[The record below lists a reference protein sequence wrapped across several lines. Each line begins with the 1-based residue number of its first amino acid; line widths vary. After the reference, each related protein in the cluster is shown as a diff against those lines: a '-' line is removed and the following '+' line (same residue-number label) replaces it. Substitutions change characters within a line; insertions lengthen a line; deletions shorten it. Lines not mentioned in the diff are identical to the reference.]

1 VRPRGAGG
9 AVAAVAAAAPPDL
22 DDGEAGQ
29 RMSLTG
35 LFIRRPVMTAL
46 LMIGIVVFGV
56 VAYRRLPVSDLPTV
70 DYPTLS
76 VNASLPGASPETM
89 AATVATPLEKAF
101 SAIAGIDEITS
112 NSSLGSTSI
121 TLQFALDRDIE
132 SAAQD
137 VNAAISKTLP
147 LLPPQI
153 LPPSYRKQNP
163 SMAPILNIAL
173 TSNLLPL
180 TELDEYAE
188 TTIAQ
193 RLSMVEGVAQV
204 NVMGSLKYAVRV
216 QLDPSK
222 LASLGIGV
230 SQVANQIGLNNVML
244 PTGVLYGRDQ
254 TLTVMA
260 TGQMSNADQFRRLI
274 VAYKNGA
281 PVRLG
286 DLGNVLDD
294 IQNNKNASWYD
305 AGKEPERTVNLMI
318 NRQPGTNTVEVA
330 GRVKAVL
337 NDIERGLPSSLR
349 VHLQYDRSDSIQRAV
364 NDVKFSLIVALVLV
378 VAVIFLFLRST
389 VATLI
394 PSLTLPMSII
404 GTFSVMYML
413 DFSVDN
419 LSLMALTLAVGFVV
433 DDAIVML
440 ENIVR
445 HIEMGTA
452 PMAAAFEGAQEVG
465 FTILSMTL
473 SLAAVFIPLMF
484 MGGIIGRLFREF
496 AITIMVAILVSGFV
510 SLSLTPMLCS
520 RLLKPHGH
528 EEHGRWFNAS
538 ERVFQGTLH
547 AYERSLAWVMR
558 HRPLTLAFSAV
569 ILALTA
575 TLWQVIPKGLFPP
588 DDTGSLNGTTEAAQ
602 GTSFA
607 ELVRLQRIAMARL
620 EKDTNIVSF
629 TSSAG
634 GGGGYGSSN
643 QGQLNVTLKPLGQRP
658 SADQMVSELTRRLS
672 GIPGLAVYF
681 QNPPAIRIGGRS
693 AKTQYQFTLRGSEIA
708 SLYAD
713 ATKFLVRLQQEPM
726 LSGVTSDLL
735 NTSPIL
741 RVHIDRQRAT
751 ALGVTPSTIENA
763 LANAYN
769 QQQVSTIYTPT
780 NEYWVVMETVP
791 SAQLDASALERFFV
805 PGNGKMIPLSDVAT
819 FEHVV
824 GPLSIAHSG
833 QMASVTIS
841 FNLAPNISLGA
852 ATDQV
857 NKIARQV
864 LPATITFGFSGTA
877 QAFLASQQGLGI
889 LLLITVFIIYI
900 ILGILYE
907 SFVHPITILTGL
919 PFAAFGAL
927 AALYVTHVE
936 LGVYGYVGIIM
947 LIGIVKKNAIMMI
960 DFAIADERGRHTTP
974 AEAIMHAASVRFRP
988 IMMTSVAAI
997 AGTLPIAIGVGAS
1010 AASRRPLGI
1019 AVVGGLVFSQIVT
1032 LYVTPVFYTYLD
1044 ELQAWGGRLWSRA
1057 SKTDPGTVGGVG
1069 HATPVAGD

>member
-1 VRPRGAGG
+1 MTI
-9 AVAAVAAAAPPDL
+9 L
-22 DDGEAGQ
+22 I
-29 RMSLTG
+29 MTG
-35 LFIRRPVMTAL
+35 ILVF
-46 LMIGIVVFGV
+46 GIVS
-56 VAYRRLPVSDLPTV
+56 YRRLPVSDLPTT
-70 DYPTLS
+70 DSPTVS

-101 SAIAGIDEITS
+101 SAVPGIDEIVS
-112 NSSLGSTSI
+112 NSSLGGTNI
-121 TLQFALDRDIE
+121 TLTFSLDRDIE

-137 VNAAISKTLP
+137 VNAAIAKTLP

-163 SMAPILNIAL
+163 AAAPILNIAL
-173 TSNLLPL
+173 TSNQLPL
-180 TELDEYAE
+180 TELDEYGE

-193 RLSMVEGVAQV
+193 RLSMVEGVALV
-204 NVMGSLKYAVRV
+204 NVYGSMKYAVRV

-222 LASLGIGV
+222 LASLGISV

-244 PTGVLYGRDQ
+244 PTGVLYGRDK

-260 TGQMSNADQFRRLI
+260 TGQLSNASQFRSLI
-274 VAYKNGA
+274 IAYKNGA
-281 PVRLG
+281 AVRLG
-286 DLGNVLDD
+286 DVATVLDD

-305 AGKEPERTVNLMI
+305 VNGVAERTINLAVT
-318 NRQPGTNTVEVA
+318 RQPGTNTVEVA
-330 GRVKAVL
+330 ARVRAVL
-337 NDIERGLPSSLR
+337 AEIERGLPASLK
-349 VHLQYDRSDSIQRAV
+349 VHIQYDRSESIQNAV
-364 NDVKFSLIVALVLV
+364 ADVKLSLIVALVLV
-378 VAVIFLFLRST
+378 ILVIFLFLRSA

-394 PSLTLPMSII
+394 PSLTLPMSVI
-404 GTFSVMYML
+404 GTFSVMYVL
-413 DFSVDN
+413 DFSIDN

-445 HIEMGTA
+445 HMEMGKT
-452 PMAAAFEGAQEVG
+452 PLVAAFEGAQEVG

-484 MGGIIGRLFREF
+484 MGGVIGRLFREF
-496 AITIMVAILVSGFV
+496 AVTIMVAILVSGFV

-520 RLLKPHGH
+520 QLLKSHKDEKHGK
-528 EEHGRWFNAS
+528 FYNAT
-538 ERVFQGTLH
+538 ERIFDKTLH
-547 AYERSLAWVMR
+547 AYERSLAWIMQ
-558 HRPLTLAFSAV
+558 HRPLTLAFSV
-569 ILALTA
+569 LILVLTA
-575 TLWQVIPKGLFPP
+575 GLWQVIPKGLFPP

-602 GTSFA
+602 GTSFD
-607 ELVRLQRIAMARL
+607 ELVRLQKIAMARL

-634 GGGGYGSSN
+634 GGGGSSN
-643 QGQLNVTLKPLGQRP
+643 QGQLNVTLKPLGHRP
-658 SADQMVSELTRRLS
+658 SADQMVAELTRRMA
-672 GIPGLAVYF
+672 GIPGLSVF
-681 QNPPAIRIGGRS
+681 FSNPQAIRIGGRS
-693 AKTQYQFTLRGSEIA
+693 SKTLYQFTLRGADIDV
-708 SLYAD
+708 LYAE
-713 ATKFLVRLQQEPM
+713 ATKLLNVMQQQPM
-726 LSGVTSDLL
+726 LTGVTSDLL
-735 NTSPIL
+735 NRSPIL
-741 RVHIDRQRAT
+741 NVKINRARAL
-751 ALGVTPSTIENA
+751 ALGVSPSAIENA

-791 SAQLDASALERFFV
+791 SAQLDASALQKFYV
-805 PGNGKMIPLSDVAT
+805 PGTNRAVPLVDVAT
-819 FEHVV
+819 FENIV

-852 ATDQV
+852 ATEAV
-857 NKIARQV
+857 NKLARET
-864 LPATITFGFSGTA
+864 LPATITYGFAGTA
-877 QAFLASQQGLGI
+877 QAFQQSQQGLGL
-889 LLLITVFIIYI
+889 LLLITIFIIYI

-907 SFVHPITILTGL
+907 SFIHPITILTGL

-927 AALYVTHVE
+927 ATLYITRVE

-960 DFAIADERGRHTTP
+960 DFAIAAERENHTTP
-974 AEAIMHAASVRFRP
+974 AVAIMQAASVRFRP
-988 IMMTSVAAI
+988 IMMTTVSAI

-1010 AASRRPLGI
+1010 AASRRPLGV

-1044 ELQAWGGRLWSRA
+1044 ELQSWFGR
-1057 SKTDPGTVGGVG
+1057 VGSGKRKAVL
-1069 HATPVAGD
+1069 ATPVPATPIVRG